1 MSIDYSAL
9 VGPAKDPNKCRE
21 GRGVA
26 KIKSIG
32 EYPSTRWGSTRLRF
46 SLEDGRSFCLHL
58 DDEDALQMLSL
69 LATSIRTSLR
79 K

>member
-32 EYPSTRWGSTRLRF
+32 EYPWM
-46 SLEDGRSFCLHL
+46 HL
-58 DDEDALQMLSL
+58 IPVAP
-69 LATSIRTSLR
+69 
-79 K
+79 